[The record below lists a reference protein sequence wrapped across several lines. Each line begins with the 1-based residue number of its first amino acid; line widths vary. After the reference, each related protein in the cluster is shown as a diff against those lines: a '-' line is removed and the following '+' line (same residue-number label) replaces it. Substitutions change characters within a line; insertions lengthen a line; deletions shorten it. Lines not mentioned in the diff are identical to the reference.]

1 MKQIASTIERI
12 RMIKFL
18 KKTVLS
24 NTFSGKN
31 LINAVVIENGF
42 IMTTEI

>member
-1 MKQIASTIERI
+1 MKQIALTLEKIRI
-12 RMIKFL
+12 IIVR

-24 NTFSGKN
+24 NTFSAKN
-31 LINAVVIENGF
+31 LINAVVIQNGF